1 MPKKCSGSEGRQ
13 RGEKNAPEPEQEEGL
28 RIGVAGQGNDRQNKS
43 FYVGIRTK
51 CRRNK
56 KLSPLIAPSSRDV
69 PSLRPGEGCAPLA

>member
-43 FYVGIRTK
+43 FCTWEYVQSAVETK
-51 CRRNK
+51 KSHR
-56 KLSPLIAPSSRDV
+56 L
-69 PSLRPGEGCAPLA
+69 